1 MASTFR
7 KKKRWDA
14 GSRKQL
20 AGELSTLGFLGFLFR
35 GKKIRSPSDIFR
47 WLMSGDHF
55 QCLDLLHSG
64 DFAASRCAL
73 WLKLLAQVFVK
84 FLESEPLDFHVASH
98 LMSEHLTSNLLE
110 VGDAESRSRS
120 LSGYLW
126 LQKVCLVN
134 WSLMMQVR
142 NTLHHVLRQ
151 VDSNGATWLHFFCH
165 VCKLDTFLVRCR
177 RMAT

>member
-1 MASTFR
+1 
-7 KKKRWDA
+7 
-14 GSRKQL
+14 
-20 AGELSTLGFLGFLFR
+20 
-35 GKKIRSPSDIFR
+35 
-47 WLMSGDHF
+47 MSGDHF

-126 LQKVCLVN
+126 LQKVLFDKLILDDAGEKHLASCAASSRFKWSNSVALLLSCLPIRYLPCSLPEDGYIDKDELYFLLDRVGTFKKAK
-134 WSLMMQVR
+134 WSWSQ
-142 NTLHHVLRQ
+142 
-151 VDSNGATWLHFFCH
+151 FF
-165 VCKLDTFLVRCR
+165 VGNS
-177 RMAT
+177 